1 MSFKYTPILRKR
13 RNVRFRCE
21 RRDAAMRVWVNVD
34 CAAMVSACCREQRP
48 PRYHTGTSDRVAV
61 RTWHNVSSVFFVALG
76 QAELGQEQMAH
87 AGQDQMPPNRDVLAD
102 LEVIHAQFRLAILE
116 ESLDPPAAKGHQ
128 QQNLHGRGLRC
139 VA

>member
-87 AGQDQMPPNRDVLAD
+87 AGPEQMAPKRFVLPFCEG
-102 LEVIHAQFRLAILE
+102 LRGQVGRAILE
-116 ESLDPPAAKGHQ
+116 ESL
-128 QQNLHGRGLRC
+128 
-139 VA
+139 